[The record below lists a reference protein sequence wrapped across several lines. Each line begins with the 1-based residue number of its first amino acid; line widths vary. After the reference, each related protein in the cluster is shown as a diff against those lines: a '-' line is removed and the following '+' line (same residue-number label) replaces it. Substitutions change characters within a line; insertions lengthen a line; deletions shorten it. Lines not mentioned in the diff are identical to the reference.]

1 MSLEPINQVK
11 LFELGND
18 LINLV
23 KLFETNK
30 LPNKI
35 LLSGRKGIGKSTLA
49 YHLIN
54 YILSKNEIKS
64 YNLNKFEIDPENISF
79 KLINN
84 KTSLNFKLLDLEIDK
99 KNINIDQIRN
109 LINELNKS
117 SFNSKPRIVLIDNIE
132 FLNINSINALLKI
145 LEEPND
151 NIFFI
156 LINNNKK
163 ILPTLRSRCLDFKI
177 TLSNFESMN
186 IINNLLE
193 DNVRNFINEE
203 FMNYY
208 FSPGN
213 IYKLC
218 LFAKKNNIDLK
229 NENLKNFLNII
240 IKDKVIKK
248 EANINFLFF
257 ELIEYYIRSQV
268 SLIKNDY
275 SNYFL
280 KKIDEVK
287 NYSLDEESFF
297 IEFENK
303 VLNG

>member
-1 MSLEPINQVK
+1 MSLEPITQVK

-54 YILSKNEIKS
+54 YILSKNEKKS

-193 DNVRNFINEE
+193 DNVKNFINEE

-240 IKDKVIKK
+240 IKDKVIK
-248 EANINFLFF
+248 
-257 ELIEYYIRSQV
+257 
-268 SLIKNDY
+268 
-275 SNYFL
+275 
-280 KKIDEVK
+280 
-287 NYSLDEESFF
+287 
-297 IEFENK
+297 
-303 VLNG
+303 